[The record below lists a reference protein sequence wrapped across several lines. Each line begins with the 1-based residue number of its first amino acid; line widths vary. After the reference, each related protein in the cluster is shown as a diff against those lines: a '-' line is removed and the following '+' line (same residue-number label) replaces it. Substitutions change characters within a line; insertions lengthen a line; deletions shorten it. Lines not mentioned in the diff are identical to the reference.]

1 MEGEKLSL
9 KQMKIE
15 LAALLRTGLLPAL
28 GAASRWL
35 ALSRLRS
42 EQPNTLGAASVLP
55 PGHFWERAATW
66 DSGERWR
73 EQDRPP
79 LAQRVSSCSPH
90 TPALC
95 WEPVGPSTL
104 HIASVPNSATVF
116 ILLRSTKSSFATISS
131 APLQSVSQRPKPPR
145 RRPQRRG
152 VRYVKVLLRFGMRG
166 RHQCDLSFFPL
177 SLTAF
182 LRPAGYSSGSQ
193 RTPHPRRPRGRH
205 CAYGRVPPGGAA
217 APAMRRL
224 RAPLPPTPTF
234 GAGTNFVSAEDS
246 APSVAGQC
254 VLSAEQRPAGGWGE
268 ARGALCLMAV
278 CWTALLLGLW
288 TVKEKRALQNRYT
301 ASALRINTD

>member
-1 MEGEKLSL
+1 M
-9 KQMKIE
+9 
-15 LAALLRTGLLPAL
+15 LRTGLLPAL

-79 LAQRVSSCSPH
+79 LAQRVSSSSPH

-224 RAPLPPTPTF
+224 RAPLPPTRPSGPGPTSCPLRIRPRPSQ
-234 GAGTNFVSAEDS
+234 GNVCSARS
-246 APSVAGQC
+246 
-254 VLSAEQRPAGGWGE
+254 
-268 ARGALCLMAV
+268 
-278 CWTALLLGLW
+278 
-288 TVKEKRALQNRYT
+288 
-301 ASALRINTD
+301 SALPVGGEKLVGLCASWQSAGRRFCSGCGL

>member
-1 MEGEKLSL
+1 M
-9 KQMKIE
+9 
-15 LAALLRTGLLPAL
+15 
-28 GAASRWL
+28 
-35 ALSRLRS
+35 S
-42 EQPNTLGAASVLP
+42 E
-55 PGHFWERAATW
+55 
-66 DSGERWR
+66 
-73 EQDRPP
+73 
-79 LAQRVSSCSPH
+79 
-90 TPALC
+90 
-95 WEPVGPSTL
+95 
-104 HIASVPNSATVF
+104 
-116 ILLRSTKSSFATISS
+116 
-131 APLQSVSQRPKPPR
+131 
-145 RRPQRRG
+145 
-152 VRYVKVLLRFGMRG
+152 VLLRFGMRG

-268 ARGALCLMAV
+268 ARGALCLVAV

>member
-9 KQMKIE
+9 KQMKTE

-66 DSGERWR
+66 DSGERRR

-152 VRYVKVLLRFGMRG
+152 VRYVRSPPSLWDAWEASVRFVLLS
-166 RHQCDLSFFPL
+166 SFPYCISQTSGL
-177 SLTAF
+177 LLRLAAHPASPPSPGSALRVRS
-182 LRPAGYSSGSQ
+182 RPA
-193 RTPHPRRPRGRH
+193 RRS
-205 CAYGRVPPGGAA
+205 CCPGDAA
-217 APAMRRL
+217 APSAAPPHPDL
-224 RAPLPPTPTF
+224 RGRDQL
-234 GAGTNFVSAEDS
+234 
-246 APSVAGQC
+246 C
-254 VLSAEQRPAGGWGE
+254 VR
-268 ARGALCLMAV
+268 
-278 CWTALLLGLW
+278 
-288 TVKEKRALQNRYT
+288 
-301 ASALRINTD
+301 